1 MTAKTGRH
9 PVTVVAEVKSVELNL
24 DYSGAY
30 RLLLEDGSAILAHF
44 RPGQSDHINSM
55 HNRGRY
61 RVKIAGIG
69 EFCDGQ
75 LQRIVSIDIPKS
87 DRIRPPPDPTK
98 PTLWERI
105 EAISKSVDWS
115 DVPTDA
121 SLNLHHYLYGRPKV
135 EDEDKGEE
143 AEK

>member
-24 DYSGAY
+24 DYSGFY
-30 RLLLEDGSAILAHF
+30 RLLLEDGSNVLAHF

-61 RVKIAGIG
+61 RVKIAGFG
-69 EFCDGQ
+69 EFYDGQ
-75 LQRIVSIDIPKS
+75 LQCIVSIDIRQS
-87 DRIRPPPDPTK
+87 DRIRPPKDPNE
-98 PTLWERI
+98 PTFWERV
-105 EAISKSVDWS
+105 EEISKSVDWS
-115 DVPTDA
+115 DVPSDA
-121 SLNLHHYLYGRPKV
+121 SLNFRHYLYGHRKV
-135 EDEDKGEE
+135 EVEDKGED

>member
-1 MTAKTGRH
+1 MTARTGRH

-30 RLLLEDGSAILAHF
+30 RVQLENGSNILAHF
-44 RPGQSDHINSM
+44 QPRQMDHINSM

-61 RVKIAGIG
+61 RVKIVGVG
-69 EFCDGQ
+69 EYCDGE
-75 LQRIVSIDIPKS
+75 LQRIVSIDIRQS
-87 DRIRPPPDPTK
+87 DRIRPPPDPNE

-121 SLNLHHYLYGRPKV
+121 SLNFRHYLYGHPKV
-135 EDEDKGEE
+135 EDEK
-143 AEK
+143 

>member
-9 PVTVVAEVKSVELNL
+9 PVVVAAEVKSVELNL

-30 RLLLEDGSAILAHF
+30 RLLLEDGSTILAHF
-44 RPGQSDHINSM
+44 RPRQSAHINAM
-55 HNRGRY
+55 HNRGLY
-61 RVKIAGIG
+61 RVKIVGIG

-75 LQRIVSIDIPKS
+75 LQRIVSIDIRQS
-87 DRIRPPPDPTK
+87 ERIRPPQDPNE

-115 DVPTDA
+115 DVPSDA
-121 SLNLHHYLYGRPKV
+121 SINLHHYLYGHPKV
-135 EDEDKGEE
+135 EVEDQGED
-143 AEK
+143 AKK

>member
-9 PVTVVAEVKSVELNL
+9 PVVVAAEVKSVELNL

-30 RLLLEDGSAILAHF
+30 RLLLEDGSTILAHF
-44 RPGQSDHINSM
+44 RPEQWGHIDSM

-61 RVKIAGIG
+61 RVKVAGIG

-75 LQRIVSIDIPKS
+75 LQRIVSIDIRQS
-87 DRIRPPPDPTK
+87 DRIRPPQDPNE

-115 DVPTDA
+115 DVPSDA
-121 SLNLHHYLYGRPKV
+121 SLNFRHYLYGHRKV
-135 EDEDKGEE
+135 EVDDQGEDAQK
-143 AEK
+143 